1 MTGTGGRYG
10 TVKERCQRGRNPRG
24 DASEDEKPVV
34 GDYYAGRLDKI
45 LSRMGGRKMS
55 RHKTDPIVMERVLQ
69 VIYDTGMS
77 NKRLAQ
83 ALGLNVNTISSWI
96 NGRTEISV
104 EGIRRLCQY
113 THTNPAWVL
122 GLSERR
128 GL

>member
-1 MTGTGGRYG
+1 
-10 TVKERCQRGRNPRG
+10 
-24 DASEDEKPVV
+24 
-34 GDYYAGRLDKI
+34 
-45 LSRMGGRKMS
+45 MS
-55 RHKTDPIVMERVLQ
+55 RYKTDPIVMRRVRQ

-128 GL
+128 EL

>member
-1 MTGTGGRYG
+1 
-10 TVKERCQRGRNPRG
+10 
-24 DASEDEKPVV
+24 
-34 GDYYAGRLDKI
+34 
-45 LSRMGGRKMS
+45 MS
-55 RHKTDPIVMERVLQ
+55 RHKTTPIVMQRVRQ
-69 VIYDTGMS
+69 VIYDTKLT
-77 NKRLAQ
+77 NKELSE
-83 ALGLNVNTISSWI
+83 ALGLNVNTMSSWI

>member
-1 MTGTGGRYG
+1 
-10 TVKERCQRGRNPRG
+10 
-24 DASEDEKPVV
+24 
-34 GDYYAGRLDKI
+34 
-45 LSRMGGRKMS
+45 MS
-55 RHKTDPIVMERVLQ
+55 RYKTDPIVMRRVRQ

-113 THTNPAWVL
+113 THANPAWVL

-128 GL
+128 EL